1 MMKNK
6 NLGYAALGILFV
18 LLNVIVFAIPTEK
31 TATFWIAY
39 VFTAIAFVAQIAIWK
54 KTFGKEDT
62 LKSKFLGLPVVHIG
76 AVYLIIQIIALAVF
90 TTVPTLPTWS
100 AIVACAVILGASAVC
115 MIAGEVGQTEI
126 ERVETKVQKKVF
138 FIKALQADVELL
150 VDTEKDTSTKAAL
163 QQLAEKIRYS
173 DPMSNE
179 ALAEIE
185 KAITEKVAELKT
197 SPDKIPVIQEIIS
210 LLTERNKKSKTT
222 K

>member
-1 MMKNK
+1 MKNK

-90 TTVPTLPTWS
+90 TAVPTLPTWS
-100 AIVACAVILGASAVC
+100 AIVACAVILGTSAVC

-150 VDTEKDTSTKAAL
+150 VDTEKDTSTKASL

>member
-1 MMKNK
+1 MKNK